1 MTCARMDRRAL
12 LISIIATAAGIALL
26 RVYLQRV
33 EQEALGGPTQPV
45 LVLLGDLPAGTALE
59 RDQLATR
66 ELPQAYLES
75 RHVPARQL
83 NEVIGLRLALP
94 VRAREALLWTDL
106 ASLRPSPRSL
116 ASLVP
121 AGMRALSLNARA
133 SALDSLLAPGDRVDV
148 LLAQDSAATT
158 VAEDLLVLAIGGS
171 LGDGPEARGRSG
183 DVTLS
188 ASPEQSRVLVAAEQ
202 RGPLRLVLRHPD
214 DVSVGATAARGS
226 RDDGAPSAEAD
237 EEP

>member
-1 MTCARMDRRAL
+1 M

-33 EQEALGGPTQPV
+33 EQDAFGGPKQPV

-59 RDQLATR
+59 REQLATR

-106 ASLRPSPRSL
+106 ASLRPAPRTL

-121 AGMRALSLNARA
+121 LGMRALSLNARA
-133 SALDSLLAPGDRVDV
+133 GALDALLAPGDRVDV
-148 LLAQDSAATT
+148 LLAQEGTAATT

-171 LGDGPEARGRSG
+171 LGGGQESRGRSG

-188 ASPEQSRVLVAAEQ
+188 ASPEQSRSLVAAEQ
-202 RGPLRLVLRHPD
+202 RGSLRLVLRHPD
-214 DVSVGATAARGS
+214 DVSLGATAAHAS
-226 RDDGAPSAEAD
+226 QRDQAPAAEPD